1 MTSLV
6 VTFAFI
12 LLTGKPNKNGVN
24 SPACISQGSYS
35 FSFQFVIPDKYLP
48 ASFEGRHGNI
58 RYWARA
64 VIDRGLGKSKMKT
77 KPAQFFIGDYVAL
90 DDFKNVSVRE
100 IYVCN
105 IWICAGVIA
114 VFCHSLVCEFSKQIG
129 FKKYPHLRKNTVVS
143 RCEKLDESNFYYYFD
158 KHQNFRLQRNPSNS
172 NSEGKQ
178 RTVRVSEVD

>member
-12 LLTGKPNKNGVN
+12 LLTGKPNQNGVN
-24 SPACISQGSYS
+24 SSACISHGSYS

-114 VFCHSLVCEFSKQIG
+114 ALRRSLTCEF
-129 FKKYPHLRKNTVVS
+129 RN
-143 RCEKLDESNFYYYFD
+143 KLALKST
-158 KHQNFRLQRNPSNS
+158 HI
-172 NSEGKQ
+172 
-178 RTVRVSEVD
+178 

>member
-1 MTSLV
+1 MVLVFQQSFENRSLYQLYFFLFSDSQTDLYRLWQKYQIALYTCNLPNPPYTVTSLV

-105 IWICAGVIA
+105 IWICAGVITA
-114 VFCHSLVCEFSKQIG
+114 FGHSLVCEFSKQIG
-129 FKKYPHLRKNTVVS
+129 FKSTHI
-143 RCEKLDESNFYYYFD
+143 
-158 KHQNFRLQRNPSNS
+158 
-172 NSEGKQ
+172 
-178 RTVRVSEVD
+178 